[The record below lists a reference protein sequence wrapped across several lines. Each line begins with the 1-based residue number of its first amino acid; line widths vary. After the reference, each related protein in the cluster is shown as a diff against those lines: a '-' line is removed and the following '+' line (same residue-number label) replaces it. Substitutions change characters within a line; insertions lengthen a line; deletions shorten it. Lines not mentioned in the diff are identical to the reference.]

1 MKKVLLALV
10 GVALIA
16 GTVSA
21 QEKKTTWG
29 IRAGLNV
36 ANMQMKADNVK
47 IKGDSRA
54 SFNAGVSLQQ
64 AIAPKAPVF
73 LETGLFLSGN
83 GTKQKAFGGTMKMTP
98 LYLKLPV
105 AFSYHFNIKDIVSI
119 QPYVGIYY
127 GLGLGGKQKWE
138 DGDYSEEYKLFK
150 DENIEEDGGTYTVEK
165 TMKRSDFGLRFGAGF
180 AFKSHY
186 YIGLG
191 YDLGLVNTAYSSEDA
206 EFGTLKNKAFYISVG
221 YNF

>member
-1 MKKVLLALV
+1 MKKVLLVLA

-36 ANMQMKADNVK
+36 ANMQLKVDNVK
-47 IKGDSRA
+47 IKADSRA

-83 GTKQKAFGGTMKMTP
+83 GTKMETSGVTAKMTP

-127 GLGLGGKQKWE
+127 GLGIGGKEKYE
-138 DGDYSEEYKLFK
+138 GNGFSEEYNLFK
-150 DENIEEDGGTYTVEK
+150 DTEIDGDNYPK
-165 TMKRSDFGLRFGAGF
+165 SMKRSDFGLRFGAGF

-191 YDLGLVNTAYSSEDA
+191 YDLGLTNTSAGDDA
-206 EFGTLKNKAFYISVG
+206 EFGTAKNKAFYISIG